1 MKPRAISPVTNWQRF
16 PDPIKKSEK
25 KVELRWSADV
35 RTRQALERQ
44 AAVMGFATP
53 ADYLHQ
59 LIAATLAGNDQSTVV
74 GPEGELECAEFAYT
88 SDSVET
94 GKEPRKIG

>member
-1 MKPRAISPVTNWQRF
+1 MSTAKFPPVTNWQWF
-16 PDPIKKSEK
+16 PNPIKESEVK
-25 KVELRWSADV
+25 IELRWSADE
-35 RTRQALERQ
+35 RTRNVLERP
-44 AAVMGFATP
+44 AALMGFVTS

-59 LIAATLAGNDQSTVV
+59 LIAATLAGNNQSTVV
-74 GPEGELECAEFAYT
+74 GPDGELECAEFAYT